1 MNWNEQLKIRIR
13 ESLESQYKHLLVKTL
28 LAFAIRLKYAH
39 TLSYQCIFSEFPITE
54 GKVAD
59 IYHENN
65 KEKSIYCYEVQKN
78 DSPDYIKKTDKIYKE
93 YENLKSIAGY
103 KSVDWILV
111 RLDDCPENLNDAWK
125 WIKEQVR

>member
-13 ESLESQYKHLLVKTL
+13 ESLESQYKHLVVKTL
-28 LAFAIRLKYAH
+28 IAFAIRLKYSSK
-39 TLSYQCIFSEFPITE
+39 LSYQLIYSEFPITE

-59 IYHENN
+59 LYHEDRKN
-65 KEKSIYCYEVQKN
+65 KSINCYEVQKN
-78 DSPDYIKKTDKIYKE
+78 DSEDYIEKTNKIYKE

-111 RLDDCPENLNDAWK
+111 KLDECPNELNEIWK
-125 WIKEQVR
+125 WVKEQIR